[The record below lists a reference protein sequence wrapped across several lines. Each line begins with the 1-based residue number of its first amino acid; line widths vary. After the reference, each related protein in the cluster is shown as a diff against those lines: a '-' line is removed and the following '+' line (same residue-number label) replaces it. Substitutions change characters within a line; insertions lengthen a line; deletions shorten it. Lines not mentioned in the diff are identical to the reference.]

1 MSIIRDQIHLIKTE
15 DLTGPQIKTTSGKVY
30 LSKNAIQEQDEIVEI
45 VSTVKAVKAPF
56 YGTPIPGQFE
66 ISESPGAVIDS
77 AVNIV
82 TPTANQTYQ
91 LLSASVNNIDP
102 TNAVEADLIL
112 TDGAKTVKLASS
124 GSVAAGAENA
134 FDLNKHATIFFT
146 KDLYVAGV
154 PTSGTATMCNFKVA
168 WCKVVQ

>member
-15 DLTGPQIKTTSGKVY
+15 DLTGPQIKTTSGKVF

-66 ISESPGAVIDS
+66 ITEAPGNLIDTD
-77 AVNIV
+77 VNIV
-82 TPTANQTYQ
+82 TPTANQTYE
-91 LLSASVNNIDP
+91 LLAASVNNVDP

-112 TDGAKTVKLASS
+112 TDGSKTVKLASS
-124 GSVAAGAENA
+124 GSVAAGAENT
-134 FDLNKHATIFFT
+134 FDLGKHATIYFT
-146 KDLYVAGV
+146 KGLVHWRRTYFGN
-154 PTSGTATMCNFKVA
+154 CNNVEFQSRMV
-168 WCKVVQ
+168 